1 LKWKPV
7 LESPSEISG
16 VVDATPAN
24 VDQSSQTVDA
34 FA

>member
-1 LKWKPV
+1 V

-16 VVDATPAN
+16 VVDATPAIA
-24 VDQSSQTVDA
+24 DQSSQIIDP